1 MELDI
6 PFEVHIPVPVSVPVP
21 DDDLIAE
28 VERLRAELAAMQK
41 QRDEARR
48 IVCIR
53 IALDE
58 TKHYMGTHGYPCLK
72 GPGAMEI
79 ASERGW
85 DCFKEGGGA

>member
-1 MELDI
+1 MLPAETIDALASELD
-6 PFEVHIPVPVSVPVP
+6 
-21 DDDLIAE
+21 A
-28 VERLRAELAAMQK
+28 LREQLAAMRK

-58 TKHYMGTHGYPCLK
+58 TKHYMGTHGYPCSK
-72 GPGAMEI
+72 GPSAMEV
-79 ASERGW
+79 AAERGW